1 MSRQRSPGKHGRTFG
16 VKPICELL
24 AFPRSSVYEYL
35 KRQQEQI
42 GALKRGKL
50 PIVPDQELLQAIK
63 HDLDTSSFVGEGH
76 RKVWA
81 RLRKKMVVGRNRVLK
96 IMRENNLLSP
106 SRVRTR
112 PPSVHTACIAT
123 DAPNLMWGTDGSKFY
138 TIEQGWC
145 WIFAVIDHFNS
156 EVLGW
161 HVSKYGDRFE
171 ALEPLRQAVKVEY
184 GRYEANIATSLKLRM
199 DNGSVYTSGTF
210 EDELEFLGIEASFT
224 MPYSPESN
232 GIAERYF
239 RTLKEQVIW
248 GSVFQNLQEAQEAI
262 SRFTELYNEEWLLQ
276 RLSYQSPR
284 EAKRRYNFH
293 RTANVNSTDLVSNQL
308 VA

>member
-1 MSRQRSPGKHGRTFG
+1 MSRQRSPGEHGRLFG
-16 VKPICELL
+16 VKPVCDLL
-24 AFPRSSVYEYL
+24 AFPKSSVYDYL
-35 KRQQEQI
+35 KRQQEQT
-42 GALKRGKL
+42 GTLKRGRH
-50 PIVPDQELLQAIK
+50 PIVPDEELLQAVK
-63 HDLDTSSFVGEGH
+63 LDLDSSSFVGEGH

-96 IMRENNLLSP
+96 TMRENNLLSP

-112 PPSVHTACIAT
+112 PPSTHTACIAT

-138 TIEQGWC
+138 TIEEGWC
-145 WIFAVIDHFNS
+145 WIFSVIDHFNS

-171 ALEPLRQAVKVEY
+171 ALEPLRHAVKLEY
-184 GRYEANIATSLKLRM
+184 GRYEANIAASLKLRM

-210 EDELEFLGIEASFT
+210 EDELKFLGIEASFT

-232 GIAERYF
+232 GIAERFF

-248 GSVFQNLQEAQEAI
+248 GSVFQNLQEARDAI
-262 SRFTELYNEEWLLQ
+262 ARFIELYNEEWLLQ

-284 EAKRRYNFH
+284 EAKRRYNFD
-293 RTANVNSTDLVSNQL
+293 RTANANSTNLVSNQL